1 MWGIYVEGGLNMI
14 MFLVCLVAGIEL
26 LTLGVLLAIHWEKQD
41 FNNGVCK
48 YCNGPLHHF
57 DTDSQGGRLYTC
69 ENHCCLVSVSYNSVD
84 KNFNE
89 ERK

>member
-1 MWGIYVEGGLNMI
+1 
-14 MFLVCLVAGIEL
+14 MFLIFMGLGLLLLFILIRVAIY
-26 LTLGVLLAIHWEKQD
+26 WEKKD

-48 YCNGPLHHF
+48 YCGGPLHHF

-89 ERK
+89 DRK